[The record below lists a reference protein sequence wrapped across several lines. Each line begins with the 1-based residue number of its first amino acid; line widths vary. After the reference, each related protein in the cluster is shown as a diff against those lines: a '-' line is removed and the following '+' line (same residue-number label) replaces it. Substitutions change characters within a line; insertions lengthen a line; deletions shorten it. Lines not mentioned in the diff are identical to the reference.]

1 MKTLLSTCLLIIL
14 INTSTLAGQPI
25 KYQTIK
31 VSTNFDSLKKAM
43 NNQTGESKL
52 QTLLSLQKSYL
63 YWFIND
69 DTYLKMLEKYINNNR
84 YAANAH
90 IYCFKAHYEAVS
102 TKNYPKGIYFAN
114 KALNEYIKQKDT
126 SGIITANTILGIMN
140 FESNPNLSQKYTNY
154 LNKAYSFSKTIND
167 KEVKLL
173 GQFAYLRL
181 LTANIYLN
189 ADVIIKR
196 ADSVITVINKTN
208 EYEHFNLL
216 FYDRLSLAY
225 AVKKKYLLSLSVDK
239 KILSLFK
246 KHSIPIPVAALTK
259 NFNYDFLKIR
269 EEINNQLIKFEE
281 NEKQML
287 QQEKDLAIEKKQLY
301 FIYVALA
308 LGGLFITLLLTYIF
322 YKKNIELKSA
332 NERIVRLNKLKQYFI
347 GIVIHDLR
355 QPLSSII
362 GIYDTVKYYIDNKD
376 YNKVESIIY
385 NLDESSYKLHG
396 MFENLLKWASSQN
409 EEVPYVPQTIN
420 LYTCIQETIDIYKH
434 ILERKQVKITVQC
447 SENCTL
453 FADYNGIL
461 LILRNLVGNALKAVE
476 AKTGKIVIEVREIIN
491 GTVIEISDNG
501 HGIDEVK
508 LGIINTAIATPDKVQ
523 PGEQG
528 IGLGILL
535 TSRFVKRNKGN
546 IEVKNVPNEGT
557 SFTISFLE

>member
-1 MKTLLSTCLLIIL
+1 MGLKS
-14 INTSTLAGQPI
+14 
-25 KYQTIK
+25 
-31 VSTNFDSLKKAM
+31 DS
-43 NNQTGESKL
+43 
-52 QTLLSLQKSYL
+52 
-63 YWFIND
+63 
-69 DTYLKMLEKYINNNR
+69 
-84 YAANAH
+84 
-90 IYCFKAHYEAVS
+90 
-102 TKNYPKGIYFAN
+102 
-114 KALNEYIKQKDT
+114 
-126 SGIITANTILGIMN
+126 
-140 FESNPNLSQKYTNY
+140 
-154 LNKAYSFSKTIND
+154 
-167 KEVKLL
+167 
-173 GQFAYLRL
+173 
-181 LTANIYLN
+181 
-189 ADVIIKR
+189 
-196 ADSVITVINKTN
+196 
-208 EYEHFNLL
+208 
-216 FYDRLSLAY
+216 
-225 AVKKKYLLSLSVDK
+225 
-239 KILSLFK
+239 KILSVFK
-246 KHSIPIPVAALTK
+246 KYNIPIPAAILAK

-269 EEINNQLIKFEE
+269 EEINNQVIKFEE
-281 NEKQML
+281 NEKQLL
-287 QQEKDLAIEKKQLY
+287 QQEKLLAIEKKQLY

-332 NERIVRLNKLKQYFI
+332 NERIIRLNKLKQYFI

-409 EEVPYVPQTIN
+409 EEVPYAPQTIN
-420 LYTCIQETIDIYKH
+420 LYTCIQETTDIYKH
-434 ILERKQVKITVQC
+434 ILERKQVKITVRC
-447 SENCTL
+447 NENCTL
-453 FADYNGIL
+453 FADHNGIL

-546 IEVKNVPNEGT
+546 IEVKSIPNEGT
-557 SFTISFLE
+557 SFTISFFK